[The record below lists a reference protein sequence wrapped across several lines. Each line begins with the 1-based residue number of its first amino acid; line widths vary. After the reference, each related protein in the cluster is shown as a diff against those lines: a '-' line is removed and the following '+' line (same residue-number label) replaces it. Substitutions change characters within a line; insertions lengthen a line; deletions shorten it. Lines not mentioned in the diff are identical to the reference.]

1 MSRKIRV
8 WGRASSSNVKKVL
21 WVAEALKLEV
31 ERIDAGGK
39 FGVVD
44 TPEYRLLNPNG
55 RVPTLEDSDFVL
67 WESNSIMRYLCM
79 KYGGEAL
86 YPADPATRASIDRWL
101 DWSLSTLV
109 PVDAVLFIGTIRTP
123 AEKRDKAA
131 LATLTEKVAAAYAIV
146 DRYLKGREYMVGD
159 RLSLA
164 DIALSI
170 CADRWERNPHLTGRP
185 DFPHI
190 VPWLTRIRTNPSFD
204 KFVNILL
211 E

>member
-55 RVPTLEDSDFVL
+55 RVPTLEDGDFVL

-79 KYGGEAL
+79 KYGGEVL
-86 YPADPATRASIDRWL
+86 YPVDPATRASIDRWL
-101 DWSLSTLV
+101 DWSLSFLV
-109 PVDAVLFIGTIRTP
+109 PVDAALFVNTVRTP
-123 AEKRDKAA
+123 VEKHDKAVIA
-131 LATLTEKVAAAYAIV
+131 ALTEKTAAMYDIM
-146 DRYLKGREYMVGD
+146 DRHLKDHDHMVGD
-159 RLSLA
+159 QLSLA
-164 DIALSI
+164 DITLSI
-170 CADRWERNPHLTGRP
+170 CADRWERNPYLTDRP

-190 VPWLTRIRTNPSFD
+190 VPWLTRIRANPSFD